1 MIDTEMIEAMPDE
14 DIQDL
19 ISELSKTLA
28 ERKKVRYGLALN
40 LFEKALR
47 DLATQYPEELA
58 IEFCD
63 DDYRWIELL
72 GKYNETKHTL
82 FGLRED

>member
-28 ERKKVRYGLALN
+28 ERKKVRYRLALN

-47 DLATQYPEELA
+47 DLATQYPAELA
-58 IEFCD
+58 IELCD
-63 DDYRWIELL
+63 DEYSWHELL
-72 GKYNETKHTL
+72 FRYNETEHTL
-82 FGLRED
+82 D